1 MNRDKFL
8 EMSAAHNKMKQQQ
21 FELLK
26 EYTLEY
32 CDLMDEDGYPT
43 AACLKLIEE
52 WHWSDVTGWFEFIRQ
67 QWYNSDWGWES
78 EEKPHRWREN
88 EYVIEYAISTAGW
101 SGNEGI
107 IRAMEKN
114 DTLWHM
120 TWYQSRRGGH
130 YIFEVAKED
139 EDESIDNG

>member
-8 EMSAAHNKMKQQQ
+8 EMAAAHNKMKQQQ

-26 EYTLEY
+26 EYTLGY
-32 CDLMDEDGYPT
+32 CELMDADGYPT
-43 AACLKLIEE
+43 HDCLKLIEE

-67 QWYNSDWGWES
+67 QWYYADLGWDSKVRE
-78 EEKPHRWREN
+78 HRWREN
-88 EYVIEYAISTAGW
+88 EFVTEYAISTAGW
-101 SGNEGI
+101 SGNEAI

-114 DTLWHM
+114 AILWHS

-130 YIFEVAKED
+130 YIFEVAK
-139 EDESIDNG
+139 DN